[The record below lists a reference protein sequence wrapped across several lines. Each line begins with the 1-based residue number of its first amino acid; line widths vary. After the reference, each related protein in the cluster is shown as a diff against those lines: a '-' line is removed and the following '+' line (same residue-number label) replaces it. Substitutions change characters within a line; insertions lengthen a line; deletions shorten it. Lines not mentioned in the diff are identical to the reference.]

1 MAKRIKRIK
10 GLGLKKQALKARLK
24 LLEKKCEC
32 LELIVKWQ
40 SLRLDAKREARL
52 KQERERLLQ

>member
-1 MAKRIKRIK
+1 MK
-10 GLGLKKQALKARLK
+10 KKQLKARLQ
-24 LLEKKCEC
+24 LLEKKCAC

-52 KQERERLLQ
+52 KQERERLLK